1 MDVKEAARTAK
12 NYLVSLY
19 DDEEIMNVGLE
30 EVVFEE
36 TSNRWRIT
44 IGFSRHWDQKGIL
57 TTALG
62 EGRPARSYKVLCID
76 DVDSQVKSL
85 TDRVLPDLKS

>member
-12 NYLVSLY
+12 KYIVSLF

-36 TSNRWRIT
+36 MSNRWRIT
-44 IGFSRHWDQKGIL
+44 I
-57 TTALG
+57 A
-62 EGRPARSYKVLCID
+62 
-76 DVDSQVKSL
+76 
-85 TDRVLPDLKS
+85 